1 MEIVLR
7 NKEDI
12 VMDLVQQ
19 IQPIFETIEFGL
31 QLLIIFGAPIAVL
44 ILGRY
49 FIKKESTKKVWL
61 AKLITVVGELISL
74 IPLIYLLFT
83 LDDGIWMIFLVPL
96 VILVTIIYLF
106 PFVFPFVSY
115 ILCKKRRKQNESI
128 SWQITYSVIFE
139 VLSVAMLILLLMKD
153 RF

>member
-1 MEIVLR
+1 
-7 NKEDI
+7 
-12 VMDLVQQ
+12 MDLVQQ
-19 IQPIFETIEFGL
+19 MQSIFETIGFGL
-31 QLLIIFGAPIAVL
+31 QLLLIFGAPIAVL
-44 ILGRY
+44 ILGKY

-61 AKLITVVGELISL
+61 AKLITVVVELISL
-74 IPLIYLLFT
+74 IPLIHLLLT

-128 SWQITYSVIFE
+128 SWEITYSVIFE
-139 VLSVAMLILLLMKD
+139 VLSVGMLILLLMKD
-153 RF
+153 RS

>member
-1 MEIVLR
+1 M
-7 NKEDI
+7 N
-12 VMDLVQQ
+12 LVQQ
-19 IQPIFETIEFGL
+19 IQSIFETIGFGL
-31 QLLIIFGAPIAVL
+31 QLLLIFGAPIAVL

-74 IPLIYLLFT
+74 IPLIHLLFT

-96 VILVTIIYLF
+96 VILLTLIYLF
-106 PFVFPFVSY
+106 PCVFPFVAY

-153 RF
+153 RS